1 MGRVRFLNVS
11 LDNLTMAEAIESA
24 DALVRKNQGAYIL
37 TPNVDHLV
45 LIESHKDLADAYDSA
60 DLILTDGMPI
70 VWFSRLFGKP
80 VKEKISGSD
89 FLPKLCERAVQKNY
103 RMFLLGAA
111 DDVAKMAAQKLR
123 QAYPGLIVAGT
134 YSPPINFES
143 NPEEMTKID
152 ALIHNAKPDILVV
165 ALGCP
170 KQEVFIYKNRERW
183 NVPLSIGVGASLDF
197 IAGRVKRAPK
207 WMSEHGMEWLYR
219 MMQEPGRMFKRYVLR
234 DWRFMKL
241 LWKYRNK

>member
-45 LIESHKDLADAYDSA
+45 LMESHKDLADAYDSA

-123 QAYPGLIVAGT
+123 QVYPGLIVAGT